1 MGMTRVVAAVD
12 DSPVADA
19 VRRTAHVIA
28 AAVGA
33 EVDEVSVAV
42 ADEPVPVDGR
52 DVDLVCEALAAEGV
66 IAGVLGA
73 RRLRGRHGPLGHV
86 AMAAVTRSSVP
97 LVVLPPDAAPLR
109 RPPVRLLAPLDGT
122 PATERAVWAV
132 ARDLLGALGE
142 LVVLH
147 VFDERSVPMFV
158 TSDED
163 RRILAEEWSHEHGVM
178 SSEPVVLRLGRPA
191 ETVLEVVRELRP
203 DGLVLGWH
211 RRFDDGR
218 AEVVR
223 RALAEAG
230 VPIVLV
236 PVDGDGDG
244 DSARS
249 EDETDDQQEVTR

>member
-1 MGMTRVVAAVD
+1 MGMSRVLAAVD
-12 DSPVADA
+12 DSPIADA
-19 VRRTAHVIA
+19 VRRTAHTVA
-28 AAVGA
+28 TAVGA
-33 EVDEVSVAV
+33 EVEEVSV
-42 ADEPVPVDGR
+42 VPDASVDGR
-52 DVDLVCEALAAEGV
+52 DVDLVCGALATDGV

-86 AMAAVTRSSVP
+86 ALAAVTRANVP
-97 LVVLPPDAAPLR
+97 LIVLPPDAAPLR
-109 RPPVRLLAPLDGT
+109 TPPVRLLAPLDGT
-122 PATERAVWAV
+122 PATERAIWAV
-132 ARDLLGALGE
+132 VRDLVGALGD

-163 RRILAEEWSHEHGVM
+163 RRILAEEWSHEHGVV

-191 ETVLEVVRELRP
+191 ETVLEVVRELGP

-223 RALAEAG
+223 RALSEAG

-236 PVDGDGDG
+236 PVNGEPDTSGDDAHGE
-244 DSARS
+244 RRRVTT
-249 EDETDDQQEVTR
+249 ETEGSR